1 MFVSILGL
9 AICSVQQEMVHK
21 LVLKLLIILHS
32 SVKIRSLI
40 LNSLEI
46 NFVIGRLDT
55 AML

>member
-1 MFVSILGL
+1 MIVSILGL
-9 AICSVQQEMVHK
+9 AICSVQQEMVH
-21 LVLKLLIILHS
+21 KLLIILHS

-46 NFVIGRLDT
+46 NFVMGRLDT